1 MSFVSN
7 VYIIKTLSTAKA
19 LMLQES
25 QVYRDISEMDIYSD
39 TYFTACFGEG
49 AYACMDELQDTE
61 ALTDA
66 TEKFY
71 ELVKAHV
78 DAAVCELHNNV
89 IIIKRG
95 YLKQYFD
102 NKIAGLKSIIDMA
115 AGRDYLKVKY
125 QIKDYLESIDEHVYP
140 TQDSKGHFIQ
150 SVDSW
155 LENYLEADKDTYI
168 QIVGHFCIRG

>member
-1 MSFVSN
+1 MSFLSN
-7 VYIIKTLSTAKA
+7 VYIIKTLSTDKA
-19 LMLQES
+19 LTLQES

-61 ALTDA
+61 ALADA
-66 TEKFY
+66 VARFY
-71 ELVKAHV
+71 ELFNAYA
-78 DAAVCELHNNV
+78 DANLCELHNNV
-89 IIIKRG
+89 ITIKRG

-102 NKIAGLKSIIDMA
+102 NKIVGLKNIIDKA
-115 AGRDYLKVKY
+115 AG
-125 QIKDYLESIDEHVYP
+125 KDYLESIDEHVYP

-150 SVDSW
+150 SIDSW

-168 QIVGHFCIRG
+168 QIVGQFSVRG

>member
-19 LMLQES
+19 LTLQES
-25 QVYRDISEMDIYSD
+25 QVYRDISEIDICSD

-61 ALTDA
+61 ALADT
-66 TEKFY
+66 TEKFF
-71 ELVKAHV
+71 ELVNAYA
-78 DAAVCELHNNV
+78 DATVCEINNNV

-102 NKIAGLKSIIDMA
+102 NKIAGLKNIIDKA
-115 AGRDYLKVKY
+115 AGKDYLKVKY
-125 QIKDYLESIDEHVYP
+125 QLKDYLESINEHIYP

-150 SVDSW
+150 SLDSW

-168 QIVGHFCIRG
+168 QIVGQFSVRG

>member
-19 LMLQES
+19 LTLQES
-25 QVYRDISEMDIYSD
+25 QVYRAVSEMDIYSD

-61 ALTDA
+61 ALADA
-66 TEKFY
+66 TARFY
-71 ELVKAHV
+71 ELVNAHA
-78 DAAVCELHNNV
+78 DATVCELHNNV

-102 NKIAGLKSIIDMA
+102 NKIAGIFQIRLPAKII
-115 AGRDYLKVKY
+115 
-125 QIKDYLESIDEHVYP
+125 
-140 TQDSKGHFIQ
+140 
-150 SVDSW
+150 
-155 LENYLEADKDTYI
+155 
-168 QIVGHFCIRG
+168 